1 MEFRLLTP
9 RKLIVFSFQGALVT
23 TSAEYIISAL
33 GGSDTP
39 PKKTAQTLAQQ
50 NLHEI

>member
-23 TSAEYIISAL
+23 TSTEYIISAL
-33 GGSDTP
+33 GGSNTP
-39 PKKTAQTLAQQ
+39 PQKTAQTIAQQ
-50 NLHEI
+50 NLQEM